1 MDKKRKKI
9 IIGFSLFLAAIQ
21 IIIFPVALFYSMKG
35 NPNELLLK
43 IPTGFEVSGVDYNSK
58 AEKTKSII
66 NNIKNLVFGNNK
78 NEELIFVESQK
89 KEKELLK
96 EAKTLSEKYLHS
108 KSTEDYSN
116 LINFF
121 NKNWLFA
128 LSNIEKF
135 NLNFHK
141 YWYFEQDA
149 KSDAE
154 HTADFLNKVRNK
166 TPNETNFS
174 IKSKYFNHFQIGEE
188 SKHSDN
194 NFLYIRQ
201 SKIIFRIVVSKL
213 KESKQNYELKF
224 DKIIFFPDSNT
235 ERISVQTISD
245 TIHVALYHHNEEGYK
260 KFERDIV
267 GEYGLAWDSILT
279 FKGEKENEK

>member
-1 MDKKRKKI
+1 MDKKKKI

-21 IIIFPVALFYSMKG
+21 IIILPVALFYSIKG

-89 KEKELLK
+89 KEKELFDEVK
-96 EAKTLSEKYLHS
+96 KLSDKYLHDMS
-108 KSTEDYSN
+108 FDNYSN
-116 LINFF
+116 LKEFF
-121 NKNWLFA
+121 NKNWLFTI
-128 LSNIEKF
+128 SNIEKF

-141 YWYFEQDA
+141 YWYFEKD
-149 KSDAE
+149 KKTEAE
-154 HTADFLNKVRNK
+154 HTRNFLDKVQNKK
-166 TPNETNFS
+166 PSKTNFS
-174 IKSKYFNHFQIGEE
+174 IENKYFDNFQIGEE
-188 SKHSDN
+188 SNHSDN

-201 SKIIFRIVVSKL
+201 SKIIFRIIVSKL
-213 KESKQNYELKF
+213 RQEKQKYEVKF

-279 FKGEKENEK
+279 LKEEKKNEK